1 MCTSYSALSYQ
12 PALLPLPSIPFQ
24 ETRDPH
30 GSRQAVAFMSQRH
43 LQCVGW
49 RRNLFYMIFSVEPKD
64 TSLLLFCCTICHR
77 THWLIS
83 VLLLFKTLS
92 TKWSDSPSCSADSYS
107 PHTTAAPS
115 AVSPGTTRMQLLAA
129 VGVVLCR
136 SCWHCF
142 HLETA
147 ASTNSV
153 TTVLTARPLFSLTLS
168 PRTPARGQGFPISC
182 REWRHNCVTSL
193 SLFPVV
199 IKY

>member
-1 MCTSYSALSYQ
+1 MEADKQS
-12 PALLPLPSIPFQ
+12 PSWVNIIYNVSVK
-24 ETRDPH
+24 TT
-30 GSRQAVAFMSQRH
+30 
-43 LQCVGW
+43 
-49 RRNLFYMIFSVEPKD
+49 RNLFLYVYTRIFSVEPKA

-77 THWLIS
+77 IQWLIS

-115 AVSPGTTRMQLLAA
+115 AVSPGNPRRQFPAA

-147 ASTNSV
+147 ALTNSV
-153 TTVLTARPLFSLTLS
+153 TTVLTARPPFSLTLS
-168 PRTPARGQGFPISC
+168 PRTPARGQGFPIRS

-193 SLFPVV
+193 SLYPVV
-199 IKY
+199 IKYCHLLF